1 MPLPTPKPGE
11 SQKEYVPR
19 CISFQMKHEKKK
31 PKDKRR
37 DPEQVKAMCFER
49 YRQRGK
55 SVEEMAEELRE
66 RVLKLGGNYNKCP

>member
-11 SQKEYVPR
+11 KQDAYVSR
-19 CISFQMKHEKKK
+19 CISVATGHEKAK

-37 DPEQVKAMCFER
+37 PAKQVQAMCFER

-55 SVEEMAEELRE
+55 SISEIVEDYMGRIT
-66 RVLKLGGNYNKCP
+66 KLESK